1 MEADERKNRK
11 RALKEEKKQIKAEK
25 KLVKKEKKLAKKEE
39 NKNKVYSIKLVI
51 ILLVISIILLALT
64 IFIFIKYND
73 EKELNKNYT
82 ENLSKQTKEYDKI
95 KPDLDEIKAKEDEL
109 VNIDDSIAKAKEEVY
124 KLTVDLE
131 KAILEGK
138 TTYKIAYITFD
149 DGPYYLTHS
158 VIDVLKEKRV
168 KATFFT
174 IGLNKD
180 VCFDNGWADC
190 SIMYKKIVDNGHTI
204 ANHTYSHLIFNG
216 LYSSTYSF
224 ISSVEQQEN
233 MIKERTGYK
242 TNIVRFPGGSA
253 TAGYL
258 RDSIIGELRNR
269 GYGWVDWTA
278 QDGDG
283 GSLSDT
289 TTAWNNLYSTINENI
304 EVVLF
309 HDYNYTTYSILPGF
323 IDWLES
329 NNYIILPLIYDSV
342 KVNK

>member
-1 MEADERKNRK
+1 MEVNERKNRK
-11 RALKEEKKQIKAEK
+11 RSIKEEKKK
-25 KLVKKEKKLAKKEE
+25 KKIERKEKDNSLKLTIA
-39 NKNKVYSIKLVI
+39 
-51 ILLVISIILLALT
+51 LLVVSVIVLAFT
-64 IFIFIKYND
+64 IFIFILNSD
-73 EKELNKNYT
+73 EKKIHSDLVKELNKEKETLKGINT
-82 ENLSKQTKEYDKI
+82 TLSNIKEEETKLLSVDSEIDTLKQ
-95 KPDLDEIKAKEDEL
+95 
-109 VNIDDSIAKAKEEVY
+109 EVY
-124 KLTVDLE
+124 KLTIDLE
-131 KAILEGK
+131 KAILEGR
-138 TTYKIAYITFD
+138 TQYKIAYLTFD

-158 VIDVLKEKRV
+158 VIDVLKQKRV

-180 VCFDNGWADC
+180 ICFDNSYADC

-224 ISSVEQQEN
+224 ITQVEKQEN
-233 MIKERTGYK
+233 MIKERTGVT
-242 TNIVRFPGGSA
+242 TNIVRFPGGSG
-253 TAGYL
+253 TAGSLKYG
-258 RDSIIGELRNR
+258 IIEELRNR
-269 GYGWVDWTA
+269 GYGWVDWSA

-329 NNYIILPLIYDSV
+329 QNYIILPLTYDSV

>member
-1 MEADERKNRK
+1 METNERKNRK
-11 RALKEEKKQIKAEK
+11 SSLEEFTNSFKFTI
-25 KLVKKEKKLAKKEE
+25 VILA
-39 NKNKVYSIKLVI
+39 V
-51 ILLVISIILLALT
+51 SIILLALI
-64 IFIFIKYND
+64 IFIFIKYNN
-73 EKELNKNYT
+73 EKKLYSNLKVELKNEKDKYNSINATLTNIT
-82 ENLSKQTKEYDKI
+82 EEEKTYLNLD
-95 KPDLDEIKAKEDEL
+95 D
-109 VNIDDSIAKAKEEVY
+109 NINALKEEVY
-124 KLTVDLE
+124 KLTIDLE
-131 KAILEGK
+131 NAILEGK
-138 TTYKIAYITFD
+138 TSYKIAYLTFD

-180 VCFDNGWADC
+180 ICFDNSYADC

-216 LYSSTYSF
+216 LYNSTYSF
-224 ISSVEQQEN
+224 IEQVEKQEN
-233 MIKERTGYK
+233 MIKERTGVT
-242 TNIVRFPGGSA
+242 TNIVRFPGGSG

-258 RDSIIGELRNR
+258 KNGIIAELRNR
-269 GYGWVDWTA
+269 GYGWVDWSA

-283 GSLSDT
+283 GALNDT
-289 TTAWNNLYSTINENI
+289 TTAWNNLYSTVSENI

-329 NNYIILPLIYDSV
+329 NNYIILPLTYDSV

>member
-1 MEADERKNRK
+1 METNERKNRK
-11 RALKEEKKQIKAEK
+11 RSI
-25 KLVKKEKKLAKKEE
+25 KKENTFKFW
-39 NKNKVYSIKLVI
+39 I
-51 ILLVISIILLALT
+51 IVLVISIIVLTFSIFLA
-64 IFIFIKYND
+64 IRYKDQREIYYSIK
-73 EKELNKNYT
+73 EELNKET
-82 ENLSKQTKEYDKI
+82 EKLNSLQATLNSIKEEETYLE
-95 KPDLDEIKAKEDEL
+95 DLDNEISKLKQ
-109 VNIDDSIAKAKEEVY
+109 EVY
-124 KLTVDLE
+124 KLTIDLE
-131 KAILEGK
+131 NEILEGK
-138 TTYKIAYITFD
+138 TNYKIAYLTFD

-180 VCFDNGWADC
+180 ICFDNSYADC

-216 LYSSTYSF
+216 LYSSVSSF
-224 ISSVEQQEN
+224 ITQVEKQEA
-233 MIKERTGYK
+233 MIKERTGAT
-242 TNIVRFPGGSA
+242 TNIVRFPGGSG
-253 TAGYL
+253 TAGSLKYG
-258 RDSIIGELRNR
+258 IIEELRNR
-269 GYGWVDWTA
+269 GYGWVDWSA

-289 TTAWNNLYSTINENI
+289 TTAWNNLYSTINESI

-329 NNYIILPLIYDSV
+329 NNYLVLPLTYDSV